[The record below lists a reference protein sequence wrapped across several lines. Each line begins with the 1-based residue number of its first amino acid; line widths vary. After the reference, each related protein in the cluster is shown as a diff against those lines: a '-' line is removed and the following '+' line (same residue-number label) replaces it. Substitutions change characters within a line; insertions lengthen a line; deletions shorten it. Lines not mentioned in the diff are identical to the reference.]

1 MFKDTDPMKLQ
12 PSFLIVAFIN
22 WYSASR
28 QKPSFGFEIEALCN
42 PDILR
47 SQSRCDIRLCSNS
60 IKHEISEDDAAYSKS
75 EVCIASPPENFEFH
89 EILVELSNRHKI
101 PAVQFDVRTN
111 DFIGANNHPN
121 VSNYSHCIHILPYEF
136 SGLKTYAIGIQ
147 PIKGQMERN
156 LRRQKKRKSKSRT
169 MEPIYIDFCPS
180 SSSSLGKRFSNTG
193 GEMLLKAV
201 AMSKY
206 GDASN
211 GAVVCDLCAGFGQ
224 DSMILASHS
233 NLKKLFMVERD
244 PIVGILLH
252 DAVRRLNLIAEMSDC
267 TDSGMNNH
275 RSRARTLAKR
285 LHLKLDDSMSFCKE
299 MLQLDKTNSSAINRP
314 DICYLDPMFPPRTK
328 SAAVKKNMQ
337 ILHGLFQ
344 TNRTMS
350 EDRKRSIE
358 ERELLRVALSLAKS
372 RVVVK
377 RPANAPALGDDKKI
391 IDPSEID
398 SSDTIPLPSF
408 HLKGS
413 VNRFDI
419 YLIS

>member
-1 MFKDTDPMKLQ
+1 MKLQ

-22 WYSASR
+22 WYTASR
-28 QKPSFGFEIEALCN
+28 QKPSFGLDLEAPSN
-42 PDILR
+42 SNILL
-47 SQSRCDIRLCSNS
+47 SNSRCDIRLCSNS
-60 IKHEISEDDAAYSKS
+60 IKNEVSEDTQCSKS
-75 EVCIASPPENFEFH
+75 EVCITSPPDNFEFH
-89 EILVELSNRHKI
+89 EILVKLSNRHKI
-101 PAVQFDVRTN
+101 PVVQYDVRTHDSN
-111 DFIGANNHPN
+111 GANDHQN

-136 SGLKTYAIGIQ
+136 GGLKTYAIGIQ
-147 PIKGQMERN
+147 PIKDQMERN
-156 LRRQKKRKSKSRT
+156 PRRQKKKKFKSRN
-169 MEPIYIDFCPS
+169 MQPVHIDFCPS

-201 AMSKY
+201 AISKY
-206 GDASN
+206 GDASD

-233 NLKKLFMVERD
+233 SLKKLYMVERD
-244 PIVGILLH
+244 PIVGMLLH
-252 DAVRRLNLIAEMSDC
+252 DAIRRLNLIAEMDDC
-267 TDSGMNNH
+267 TDSGMNND
-275 RSRARTLAKR
+275 RNKARFLAKR
-285 LHLKLDDSMSFCKE
+285 LHLKLNDSVSFCKE
-299 MLQLDKTNSSAINRP
+299 MLEINKINSSAVDRP

-344 TNRTMS
+344 TNGTMS

-358 ERELLRVALSLAKS
+358 ERELLQVALSLAKS

-377 RPANAPALGDDKKI
+377 RPVNAPALGYQSEDKMMNN
-391 IDPSEID
+391 PSGID
-398 SSDTIPLPSF
+398 SSDTIQLPSF

-419 YLIS
+419 YLI